1 MGSFPSH
8 AQKNKMPDN
17 CPVFSFKNRLEARKT
32 SSATGIFAIK
42 LAYALLK
49 KKQPKLPLFDQCTIC
64 LYSPMTTPRMV
75 TFFNMIGSIV
85 WFSGC
90 SRK

>member
-1 MGSFPSH
+1 MGIFASN
-8 AQKNKMPDN
+8 AQKNKMPIN
-17 CPVFSFKNRLEARKT
+17 CPDFSFENRLEAQK
-32 SSATGIFAIK
+32 SSSVTGIFAIK

-49 KKQPKLPLFDQCTIC
+49 KKQPKLLLFDQCTIC